1 MDKKTNVFN
10 KKINL
15 VGSASGWLMIIIG
28 IIVWF
33 DGVTTNVQSAIQQTV
48 EWLEYVVAF
57 MLICSGIICNYLGK
71 ILKELKENAKINSEE
86 EK

>member
-1 MDKKTNVFN
+1 MN
-10 KKINL
+10 KEIHI
-15 VGSASGWLMIIIG
+15 GSISGWLMIIIG

-33 DGVTTNVQSAIQQTV
+33 VGFTMDIKSAIQQTV
-48 EWLEYVVAF
+48 EWLVFVIAF

-71 ILKELKENAKINSEE
+71 ILKAIESSGKNNSEK